1 MTRFFKATIEYDGTD
16 FAGFQWQTGQRTV
29 QETLEKALR
38 KRIEQDVRITG
49 AGRTDSGVHALGQ
62 VVSFAGETN
71 IPIERMALALNGVLP
86 PDLSVRDVQ
95 ETDAEF
101 SARFSASSRVYTY
114 FILNRPAP
122 SALFRRYST
131 FCPIPLDAQAM
142 HAAAKSV
149 LGERDFAAFANELR
163 DDRVTQ
169 RNMMRFSV
177 GKSRQF
183 VIVRVEAN
191 AFLRGMV
198 RNLVG
203 TLIEV
208 GLGKRP
214 ADSLPAVLESRDRRR
229 AGPTAPP
236 HGLCL
241 MKARYGVRKEYSRP
255 REE

>member
-1 MTRFFKATIEYDGTD
+1 MTRYFKATIEYDGTD

-29 QETLEKALR
+29 QETLEKALK
-38 KRIEQDVRITG
+38 KRIERDVRITG

-62 VVSFAGETN
+62 VVSFACETT
-71 IPIERMALALNGVLP
+71 IPIDRMALALNGVLP
-86 PDLSVRDVQ
+86 SDLSVRDVQ
-95 ETDAEF
+95 EMGESF
-101 SARFSASSRVYTY
+101 SARFSASSRVYAY
-114 FILNRPAP
+114 FILNRPTP
-122 SALFRRYST
+122 SALFRRYSA
-131 FCPIPLDAQAM
+131 FCPIPLDVQAM
-142 HAAAKSV
+142 HAGAQSL
-149 LGERDFAAFANELR
+149 LGERDFAAFANDLH

-169 RNMMRFSV
+169 REMMRFSV

-203 TLIEV
+203 TLMEV

-214 ADSLPAVLESRDRRR
+214 PDSLPAILESRDRRQ
-229 AGPTAPP
+229 AGSTAPP